1 MSIRRFPC
9 CFEEHSGL
17 LAWSPNARHPVC
29 SYYIFFL
36 YCMCLSVS
44 TVRTGCVYYSCEQFK
59 LIQSCCYCM
68 CGRTTKTLNTIH
80 MRRFSHFQFCFFIL
94 SFSIALTS
102 YFVDRRVLKISKY
115 WFFFSWRAR
124 SRMHAC
130 ARQTTNSGLW
140 HFFFFSVFLSS
151 LFISGA
157 AQLQQRKLE
166 NWAERCPYA
175 LSAFVC
181 VATLRLHV
189 YCVPC
194 DCVRNLPHR
203 Q

>member
-115 WFFFSWRAR
+115 WFFSVGERALAC
-124 SRMHAC
+124 MHVHV
-130 ARQTTNSGLW
+130 RQRTVVCGT
-140 HFFFFSVFLSS
+140 FFSFLCFF
-151 LFISGA
+151 L
-157 AQLQQRKLE
+157 LYL
-166 NWAERCPYA
+166 
-175 LSAFVC
+175 
-181 VATLRLHV
+181 
-189 YCVPC
+189 
-194 DCVRNLPHR
+194 
-203 Q
+203 